1 MLPGQTADVF
11 TTARPTIGA
20 AINDFLSRPPTP
32 VQPVEFPPGRP
43 SALYDPGV
51 SDGKILVGIEH
62 PPDGAIP
69 ELETALG
76 AVREALVKTI

>member
-1 MLPGQTADVF
+1 MLGAILATV
-11 TTARPTIGA
+11 TTLVVTAR
-20 AINDFLSRPPTP
+20 L
-32 VQPVEFPPGRP
+32 GRP

-62 PPDGAIP
+62 PPDGAIA

-76 AVREALVKTI
+76 AVREAIVKTI